1 MIKEHLEFFS
11 LDLSSGWQVP
21 EGYPE
26 GIEQKILGGSLDETN
41 KKVIWLITF
50 TSSIQVSGVRF
61 QQPKSTHC
69 VGVAHEIDFFPPG
82 LTFSCNQISVQDSGV
97 DIY

>member
-26 GIEQKILGGSLDETN
+26 GIEQKILAGSLDETN

-50 TSSIQVSGVRF
+50 TSSIQVSG
-61 QQPKSTHC
+61 
-69 VGVAHEIDFFPPG
+69 
-82 LTFSCNQISVQDSGV
+82 FSNRSRPTVSESLMK
-97 DIY
+97 

>member
-50 TSSIQVSGVRF
+50 TSSIQVSG
-61 QQPKSTHC
+61 
-69 VGVAHEIDFFPPG
+69 
-82 LTFSCNQISVQDSGV
+82 FSNRSRPTVSESLMK
-97 DIY
+97 

>member
-50 TSSIQVSGVRF
+50 TSSIQVSG
-61 QQPKSTHC
+61 
-69 VGVAHEIDFFPPG
+69 
-82 LTFSCNQISVQDSGV
+82 FSNRSRPTVSESLIK
-97 DIY
+97 